1 MFPVERDEVYM
12 QILWKKYT
20 KENFEINLDECGIE
34 QGIPGFGYKYEVLK
48 NVVIHYVSNGKG
60 TFKVNNKIF
69 NLKQGDIFII
79 LKGMNVEYM
88 ASMDD
93 PWEYYWIG
101 FSGSNSIEYLNRT
114 SIIDSYV
121 VTCTEDSKIPNIIL
135 NMCDIS
141 KNYNPSSSDDIV
153 LLRELYSLLCTFIKE
168 FPKEF
173 EYKDKELHTYI
184 QDAINF
190 INSNYMNSITV
201 NEIANNVNLS
211 RSYLY
216 KMFIKNLKVSPQ
228 KYLINLRMYKATL
241 LLKNTKLP
249 IGEVANKVGYTDS
262 LLFSKTFSKY
272 FSVSPLNYRNN
283 KLSNK

>member
-1 MFPVERDEVYM
+1 MFPVEGDEVYM

-20 KENFEINLDECGIE
+20 KENFEMNLDECGIE

-48 NVVIHYVSNGKG
+48 NAVMHYVSKGKG

-135 NMCDIS
+135 NMCEIS

-153 LLRELYSLLCTFIKE
+153 LLRELYSLLYTFIKE

-201 NEIANNVNLS
+201 NEIANHVNLS

>member
-1 MFPVERDEVYM
+1 M

-20 KENFEINLDECGIE
+20 KENFEMNLDECGIE

-48 NVVIHYVSNGKG
+48 NAVIHYVSKGKG

-153 LLRELYSLLCTFIKE
+153 LLRELYSLLYTFIKE

-201 NEIANNVNLS
+201 NEIANHVNLS

-241 LLKNTKLP
+241 LLKNTKLT

-272 FSVSPLNYRNN
+272 FSVSPLNYRNK